1 MQIIFN
7 SRQKIEKSCYM
18 HFQPWGKSKLT
29 KLLGF
34 PLLHFTQNEEVKWG
48 LVIIQRKFCGYEPV
62 VYIYMYIFVVF
73 LLIRQNHFGVISG
86 FKGQHPSGIPKYL
99 VTIHST
105 RIQFAIEYSELK
117 KFPRL
122 HQNYSKY
129 CHDLN
134 GFSVLI
140 DRC

>member
-62 VYIYMYIFVVF
+62 VYIYIYIYIY
-73 LLIRQNHFGVISG
+73 LL
-86 FKGQHPSGIPKYL
+86 
-99 VTIHST
+99 
-105 RIQFAIEYSELK
+105 
-117 KFPRL
+117 
-122 HQNYSKY
+122 
-129 CHDLN
+129 
-134 GFSVLI
+134 FS
-140 DRC
+140 C